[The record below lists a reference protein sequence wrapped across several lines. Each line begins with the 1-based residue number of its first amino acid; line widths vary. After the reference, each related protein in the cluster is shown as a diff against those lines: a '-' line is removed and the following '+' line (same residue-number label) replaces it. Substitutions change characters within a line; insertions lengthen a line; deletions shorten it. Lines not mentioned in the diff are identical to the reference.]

1 MLRLVMYDDDPEH
14 ELLLSLISRSIGAQ
28 VVARVSD
35 LTSLEQAIETLD
47 PDALVLDVWIGAN
60 KSLDRLDEILRI
72 AEDRRVVVWTYDPWT
87 ARPYVV
93 GRNIDVVDKM
103 SSPQDLLRNLQ
114 TVS

>member
-14 ELLLSLISRSIGAQ
+14 ELLLTLISRAIGAQ

-35 LTSLEQAIETLD
+35 LASLEQAITTLN
-47 PDALVLDVWIGAN
+47 PDALVLDLWIGEDR
-60 KSLDRLDEILRI
+60 SLDRLDEIMRM
-72 AEDRRVVVWTYDPWT
+72 AQDRRVVIWTYDPWT

-103 SSPQDLLRNLQ
+103 ASPEDLLRNLQ
-114 TVS
+114 TAS